1 MGKDEDRESA
11 DIDKSFQLLA
21 AGSKIRVEQE
31 ERKIR
36 DSAWKAADPEGYKKD
51 MEHMCKEMF
60 GDRWQVE
67 YEAML
72 REEFPDNEGAGEHEA

>member
-1 MGKDEDRESA
+1 MGKDEDRGSS

-31 ERKIR
+31 EHKIR

-67 YEAML
+67 YEAMV
-72 REEFPDNEGAGEHEA
+72 REEFPDNEGRGEHEA

>member
-1 MGKDEDRESA
+1 MEKDEDRASA

-36 DSAWKAADPEGYKKD
+36 DSAWKAADPKGYKKD
-51 MEHMCKEMF
+51 MEHMCKAMF

-67 YEAML
+67 YQAML
-72 REEFPDNEGAGEHEA
+72 REEFPDNEGEGEDEA